1 MKSVKR
7 IDTVFVP
14 VTDLEKSEK
23 WYMNTFPFKVVYRSS
38 DGQYVGFRFN
48 EKGELRTALTLYKVD
63 KMPERSHIAFNF
75 YCDDVDGY
83 HSYLSKQGNK
93 VSEIH
98 GGDGMRFFDLFDPD
112 SNGLGIVTFKEI
124 PMDEIE

>member
-23 WYMNTFPFKVVYRSS
+23 WYMDTFPFKVVYRSS

-63 KMPERSHIAFNF
+63 NIPERSHIAFNF
-75 YCDDVDGY
+75 YCDDVDGF
-83 HSYLSKQGNK
+83 HSYLSKKGNR

-98 GGDGMRFFDLFDPD
+98 SGDGMRFFDLFDPD
-112 SNGLGIVTFKEI
+112 GNGLGIVTFKEI